1 MPIQIDTDDCETT
14 SPARTPW
21 ILLIF
26 LGLFLMLVVGYIA
39 GPTYLVLHDQWTMHP
54 GLYHAAV
61 SVENV
66 DGIGGYGSAGL
77 WGYARGRRCL
87 VDLRE
92 TFTPLGTVGG
102 ATYMRYSSPHRHLA
116 ECYTGTMVE
125 MSPNR
130 LQEER
135 QRIATY
141 EAAEQAKARLS
152 VQSRQESAP

>member
-1 MPIQIDTDDCETT
+1 MPIQIDTSDCETT
-14 SPARTPW
+14 SPAMAPRL
-21 ILLIF
+21 LLIG
-26 LGLFLMLVVGYIA
+26 LGLFLLLIVGGIA
-39 GPTYLVLHDQWTMHP
+39 WGIYQGLHTEWVTHP
-54 GLYHAAV
+54 GLYDAAV

-66 DGIGGYGSAGL
+66 DGIGGW
-77 WGYARGRRCL
+77 WGYARGQRCL

-102 ATYMRYSSPHRHLA
+102 ETYMRYSSPHRHLA
-116 ECYTGTMVE
+116 ECYTGTMVR
-125 MSPNR
+125 MSPDR

-141 EAAEQAKARLS
+141 EAAEQSKARLS